1 MKKIIIIANSKWFI
15 INFKYWLIEE
25 LSKKHFVKAIFL
37 SEGPKNL
44 SEDVYKSKGVKF
56 VKLEIFKFILEFFSR
71 DKYRNILAFT
81 IFGLVISPIIYPF
94 ASNKIAVIEGLGKI
108 FSSRKILYRILK
120 RFIIIYYRLIF
131 SIYYDKIV
139 VLNYTDINY
148 LLDLGITEISK
159 IKYIPGTGIDLKAFS
174 KKNMERSKVN
184 KGKINV
190 GMISR
195 FIIEKGINKYIASKI
210 ALINQ
215 NFQISSKVNYFL
227 IIPKKDIAK
236 INKKNLSLLADL
248 NIKLLEYSK
257 NPIEIYQN
265 IDIIVNPTNYFE
277 GLNRV
282 ILEAGSLEIPIIAT
296 KNRGIDDIIPNE
308 EYGYLIDKNGS
319 PLEICLKIKKIIEN
333 PQDAK
338 EKSKKLR
345 EHIEKN
351 FSIEIASKKFLD
363 LIK

>member
-1 MKKIIIIANSKWFI
+1 M
-15 INFKYWLIEE
+15 
-25 LSKKHFVKAIFL
+25 
-37 SEGPKNL
+37 
-44 SEDVYKSKGVKF
+44 
-56 VKLEIFKFILEFFSR
+56 
-71 DKYRNILAFT
+71 
-81 IFGLVISPIIYPF
+81 
-94 ASNKIAVIEGLGKI
+94 
-108 FSSRKILYRILK
+108 
-120 RFIIIYYRLIF
+120 
-131 SIYYDKIV
+131 
-139 VLNYTDINY
+139 NYTDINY

-363 LIK
+363 RIK